1 MSKISRTTVLGAGA
15 MGHGIAQV
23 FAQAGCD
30 VELYDIDAD
39 ALSHAK
45 DHINANLLQLMA
57 HSAIARET
65 IPFTLS
71 RIHIEPDFNKAVS
84 KADLI
89 VEAVPERLDLKQEV
103 FTKAEKACSKKAI
116 LTSTTSVIRAGD
128 IAKVLE
134 MPQRLVG
141 THWMNPPFILPLVE
155 IIRAPKTSDAVVNQ
169 IKTFLE
175 EECGKRTIICNDT
188 PGFVVNRLAGAVL
201 KEAAN
206 LIEEDV
212 ATHIEIDRAW
222 KEHLGPVF
230 LQYGPFGNLDYIG
243 LDVVVLAAKYLAW
256 ALNDE
261 GYKLPQWLENT
272 VLKGN
277 LGIRTGK
284 GIYEYPDQ
292 TPEDLRRKRAEEL
305 LVLLQKV
312 GLATVHK

>member
-1 MSKISRTTVLGAGA
+1 
-15 MGHGIAQV
+15 
-23 FAQAGCD
+23 
-30 VELYDIDAD
+30 
-39 ALSHAK
+39 
-45 DHINANLLQLMA
+45 
-57 HSAIARET
+57 
-65 IPFTLS
+65 
-71 RIHIEPDFNKAVS
+71 
-84 KADLI
+84 
-89 VEAVPERLDLKQEV
+89 
-103 FTKAEKACSKKAI
+103 
-116 LTSTTSVIRAGD
+116 
-128 IAKVLE
+128 
-134 MPQRLVG
+134 
-141 THWMNPPFILPLVE
+141 
-155 IIRAPKTSDAVVNQ
+155 
-169 IKTFLE
+169 